1 MADSPDLLKQRIQEL
16 TRLVN
21 VSLVLNSTLAPDPL
35 LRFIMDSASDLVGA
49 ESASILLIDHNTQ
62 DLVFAATSSRG
73 GEGIIGQPVPLEGS
87 IAGLIL
93 RENRPVAINDVT
105 ADPRHY
111 RHTDEVTQFT
121 TRSILGVPMRIRDRV
136 VGVLEAVNK
145 INGGWTVQNRSALM
159 ILASQ
164 AAVAIENARLVTA
177 LQRANEE
184 LSELDRM
191 KNAFIA
197 VAGHELRTPLGI
209 ILGYAAFLKEEAQ
222 GEVSSHAD
230 AVFRGAMQ
238 LRGIIEQ
245 LTNLSH
251 LKQSPDVDL
260 ARARVGVADLL
271 RAAEQDIAAMAA
283 AKGHRLMVD
292 LPPESAI
299 LWVDP
304 AKIQA
309 VLANLLNNAVKFT
322 PAGGTITLSC
332 EQRPHETWLRVS
344 DTGIGIAPENQTR
357 VFEEFFQVEDHLTR
371 RYGGMGLGLSIARG
385 FVEAHGGRLWVESP
399 GVGGGAT
406 FFASLPLAEAAS

>member
-1 MADSPDLLKQRIQEL
+1 MTESPDLLKQRIQEL

-21 VSLVLNSTLAPDPL
+21 VSLVLNSTLALDPL
-35 LRFIMDSASDLVGA
+35 LRYIMDAACELVGA
-49 ESASILLIDHNTQ
+49 ESASILLVDPHTRE
-62 DLVFAATSSRG
+62 LVFAATSSG
-73 GEGIIGQPVPLEGS
+73 GEATIIGQPVPLEGS

-93 RENRPVAINDVT
+93 RENRPVAINDVS

-111 RHTDEVTQFT
+111 RRTDEMMQFT
-121 TRSILGVPMRIRDRV
+121 TRSILGVPMRIRDQV
-136 VGVLEAVNK
+136 MGVLEAVNRV
-145 INGGWTVQNRSALM
+145 NGGWTVQNRSALLF
-159 ILASQ
+159 LASQ

-177 LQRANEE
+177 LQQANRE

-191 KNAFIA
+191 KNAFIG

-209 ILGYAAFLKEEAQ
+209 ILGYASFLKEEAQ
-222 GEVSSHAD
+222 GEVSAHAD

-245 LTNLSH
+245 LTNISNL
-251 LKQSPDVDL
+251 QGGAAVEL
-260 ARARVGVADLL
+260 ARERVSVAALFQV
-271 RAAEQDIAAMAA
+271 AEQDIAATAA
-283 AKGHRLMVD
+283 ARGHRLVVE
-292 LPPESAI
+292 LPAEDAI

-304 AKIQA
+304 ARIQT

-322 PAGGTITLSC
+322 PSGGTITLSC
-332 EQRPHETWLRVS
+332 TRRPREAWLRVA
-344 DTGIGIAPENQTR
+344 DTGIGIAPEHQER
-357 VFEEFFQVEDHLTR
+357 IFEEFFQVDDHLTR

-406 FFASLPLAEAAS
+406 FSASLPLAE